1 MNDNNPKLTGL
12 TNKQIIDSAS
22 PGSTTVVPGRP
33 NPTTGR
39 APVIQPPIRSGNNG
53 PTVAGEVNPGKG
65 KSVVPNQPAGVPRRP
80 VSSPVKTN
88 EVPGA
93 DASNDMFVGSVDGI
107 LSAEEARKMGIAKS
121 GKVADVSEMRLAE
134 EKKKYAES
142 QRQIMSDLADMFTE
156 AEQGEKDRLQR
167 MENTMHADEA
177 TKERLLGD
185 TVGGT
190 VHYDGSAPADNAPVA
205 PTVPETEK
213 PAVELYD
220 MTPAYTDD
228 DTNTDNGPSVDDTIP
243 EPDDEHYGEYIR
255 SLATVESTPD
265 KEPAVRKIRDITIQD
280 TPTDKPYKARSQ
292 TLGDQAFTNAITK
305 FKKDHFGKVTVLLP
319 NSGFFVDMVGTGV
332 SDLTNLY
339 LNVDRDMTMYDYQL
353 EQMRTVIRNVVGTTP
368 KVSAT
373 SLTQMIHY
381 KDFNMMAYGFIC
393 ATLDKVETVTNCSE
407 CGKPFHIVSRP
418 NDLILN
424 QADFS
429 ERWKQV
435 ESANN
440 VEQFSLMTHD
450 RTVHT
455 TNGIDVILGHP
466 SYAEVVNDIR
476 NFQEYS
482 KKMTDANRRR
492 FETMLDDL
500 YMVRRV
506 RLPNGVQSN
515 NIYQSYQA
523 LMLLTQEDLTA
534 VTNEI
539 HKMNEDV
546 MEPRFGIKNIK
557 CPHCHQLIPE
567 IPYTNL
573 FELVFYH
580 TTVSGFRNNPES

>member
-1 MNDNNPKLTGL
+1 
-12 TNKQIIDSAS
+12 
-22 PGSTTVVPGRP
+22 
-33 NPTTGR
+33 
-39 APVIQPPIRSGNNG
+39 
-53 PTVAGEVNPGKG
+53 
-65 KSVVPNQPAGVPRRP
+65 
-80 VSSPVKTN
+80 
-88 EVPGA
+88 
-93 DASNDMFVGSVDGI
+93 
-107 LSAEEARKMGIAKS
+107 
-121 GKVADVSEMRLAE
+121 
-134 EKKKYAES
+134 
-142 QRQIMSDLADMFTE
+142 
-156 AEQGEKDRLQR
+156 
-167 MENTMHADEA
+167 
-177 TKERLLGD
+177 
-185 TVGGT
+185 
-190 VHYDGSAPADNAPVA
+190 
-205 PTVPETEK
+205 
-213 PAVELYD
+213 
-220 MTPAYTDD
+220 
-228 DTNTDNGPSVDDTIP
+228 
-243 EPDDEHYGEYIR
+243 
-255 SLATVESTPD
+255 
-265 KEPAVRKIRDITIQD
+265 
-280 TPTDKPYKARSQ
+280 
-292 TLGDQAFTNAITK
+292 
-305 FKKDHFGKVTVLLP
+305 
-319 NSGFFVDMVGTGV
+319 
-332 SDLTNLY
+332 
-339 LNVDRDMTMYDYQL
+339 
-353 EQMRTVIRNVVGTTP
+353 
-368 KVSAT
+368 
-373 SLTQMIHY
+373 
-381 KDFNMMAYGFIC
+381 
-393 ATLDKVETVTNCSE
+393 
-407 CGKPFHIVSRP
+407 

-424 QADFS
+424 QDDFS

-567 IPYTNL
+567 IPYTN
-573 FELVFYH
+573 
-580 TTVSGFRNNPES
+580 